1 MLKITVAL
9 ISRLRETEDKNTFGD
24 NFFWKDLNDNENG
37 GEFLPCSDQ
46 SAVIPQWCFDYPD
59 IAMRYLP
66 ARSLRQSGRRKVC
79 IEGNEN

>member
-9 ISRLRETEDKNTFGD
+9 ISRLRETEDKNTFEH
-24 NFFWKDLNDNENG
+24 NNENG

-46 SAVIPQWCFDYPD
+46 SAVISQWCFDYPD
-59 IAMRYLP
+59 IAMHYLP